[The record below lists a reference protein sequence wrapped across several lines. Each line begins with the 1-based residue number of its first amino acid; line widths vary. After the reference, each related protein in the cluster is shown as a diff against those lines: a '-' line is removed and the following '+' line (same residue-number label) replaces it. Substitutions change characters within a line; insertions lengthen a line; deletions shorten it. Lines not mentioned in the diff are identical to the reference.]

1 VDKRKIVLMATHDPI
16 LALMGD
22 RRLVFKNGGISAI
35 IETSAA
41 ERSNLTLFEEMDA
54 KLGAVRNSLRN
65 GERIEC
71 DE

>member
-1 VDKRKIVLMATHDPI
+1 
-16 LALMGD
+16 MGD

-41 ERSNLTLFEEMDA
+41 ERANLTLFEEMDA
-54 KLGAVRNSLRN
+54 KLRAVRNSLRN